1 MSVVPACSVICK
13 VEPLVAQNAVVI
25 FTGPITLQTALAR
38 HADLLSPLS
47 KQSVASFAAFAEG
60 EDQEQLLALLTGEG
74 GAAYKEWH
82 LMSKCLL
89 ELMEEFPNV
98 KVPLG
103 VPLHAQSNFLASIFT
118 CGG

>member
-1 MSVVPACSVICK
+1 VI
-13 VEPLVAQNAVVI
+13 L
-25 FTGPITLQTALAR
+25 TGPITLQTALAR

-103 VPLHAQSNFLASIFT
+103 ACLHGHPRFLISVFI